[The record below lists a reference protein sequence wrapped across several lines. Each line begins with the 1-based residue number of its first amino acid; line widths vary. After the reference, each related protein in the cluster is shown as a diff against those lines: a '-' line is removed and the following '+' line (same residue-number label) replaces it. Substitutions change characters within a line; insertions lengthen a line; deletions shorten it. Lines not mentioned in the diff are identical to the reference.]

1 MNIAALANEQ
11 GLLDPARIAKPLRTT
26 VAELAES
33 LGLGLDAVQRRERV
47 GSVKVQ
53 TRLREF
59 VELLNIME
67 PRMGGPLMAY
77 ARLRSEPLSGYGRVD
92 GHGAREAGS
101 GRRGSRVDRL
111 GGCGDLRLSLV
122 LGPIVG
128 TVGTLYRAVHPR
140 SGFEP
145 LTGRWSARWG
155 GRFDRVGREA
165 LHTSLSPITSMR
177 EVVRNGRMQ
186 PTLVV
191 ALEADLA
198 NVVDARASG
207 LNEEGRLPAP

>member
-77 ARLRSEPLSGYGRVD
+77 ARLRSEPLSGYGEWTAMELVRQ
-92 GHGAREAGS
+92 
-101 GRRGSRVDRL
+101 GR
-111 GGCGDLRLSLV
+111 
-122 LGPIVG
+122 
-128 TVGTLYRAVHPR
+128 AAEVHEWIA
-140 SGFEP
+140 S
-145 LTGRWSARWG
+145 
-155 GRFDRVGREA
+155 
-165 LHTSLSPITSMR
+165 
-177 EVVRNGRMQ
+177 
-186 PTLVV
+186 
-191 ALEADLA
+191 
-198 NVVDARASG
+198 VDAGIYA
-207 LNEEGRLPAP
+207 